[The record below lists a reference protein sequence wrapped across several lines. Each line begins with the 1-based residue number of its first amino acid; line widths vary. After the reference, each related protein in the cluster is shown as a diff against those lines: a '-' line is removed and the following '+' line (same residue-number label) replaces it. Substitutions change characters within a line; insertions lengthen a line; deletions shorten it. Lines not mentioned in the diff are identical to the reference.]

1 MNNKYYIIIEF
12 INLYF
17 FYLKV
22 MYKFDNCNE
31 NIEKS
36 IFYELEIKFIK

>member
-1 MNNKYYIIIEF
+1 
-12 INLYF
+12 
-17 FYLKV
+17 

-36 IFYELEIKFIK
+36 ILYELEIKSIKQVFGATSQCLN